1 MCNALNVRAANAPA
15 DERVRQQCLP
25 LLSALAQLGA
35 VLTVSGIAEDP
46 VATVLPGRADG
57 AAPCSAFPADDVE
70 AAAKRGW
77 IEAASDGW
85 GWKISRAGAAVVR
98 AARASAA
105 AARAAASPVPVARR
119 TVARSRKAR
128 AVPAR
133 EAGGSLAW
141 LHSRR
146 DKDGQPMI
154 SAEQLAAGERLA
166 GDLWRA
172 RLTPRVTS
180 VWTGVP
186 GDAGSRR
193 AASGAG
199 VDIADAVIAAKA
211 RVERALRAV
220 GPEFAGPLIDVCG
233 HMMGLDDIE
242 RINGLPM
249 RSGKML
255 LRTALTRLARHYGL
269 LPPEYGEAE
278 IARRISGWMAEDGAV
293 TLEAWRDAASSPSP
307 RARGEGIVASSAQSA
322 ANKTTTAPSDP
333 KNPRGN
339 RAAARRPRGS
349 GSRARGR

>member
-1 MCNALNVRAANAPA
+1 MCNALNIRVAIEPA

-25 LLSALAQLGA
+25 LLSTLARPGA
-35 VLTVSGIAEDP
+35 VLTITGHAEQAV
-46 VATVLPGRADG
+46 VATVVRRKTGD
-57 AAPCSAFPADDVE
+57 AASAGAFPADDVV

-85 GWKISRAGAAVVR
+85 GWKITRAGAAIVR
-98 AARASAA
+98 AARTSTVVARATAPAPEARRAA
-105 AARAAASPVPVARR
+105 GQSSREARAASARD
-119 TVARSRKAR
+119 
-128 AVPAR
+128 
-133 EAGGSLAW
+133 AGGSLAW

-172 RLTPRVTS
+172 RMTPRVTS

-193 AASGAG
+193 SAPGLG
-199 VDIADAVIAAKA
+199 VDIADGVIAAKV

-233 HMMGLDDIE
+233 HMLGLDDIE
-242 RINGLPM
+242 RINNLPM

-269 LPPEYGEAE
+269 LPPEHGDAE
-278 IARRISGWMAEDGAV
+278 IARRIAGWMAEDGGV
-293 TLEAWRDAASSPSP
+293 TLEAWRKDATPASPSP
-307 RARGEGIVASSAQSA
+307 RSYGGR
-322 ANKTTTAPSDP
+322 
-333 KNPRGN
+333 
-339 RAAARRPRGS
+339 S
-349 GSRARGR
+349 G

>member
-1 MCNALNVRAANAPA
+1 MCNALNIRVANEPA
-15 DERVRQQCLP
+15 DERIHQQCLP
-25 LLSALAQLGA
+25 LLSALARPGA
-35 VLTVSGIAEDP
+35 VLTASGNAEEA
-46 VATVLPGRADG
+46 VATVLPGRACDTPVG
-57 AAPCSAFPADDVE
+57 AFPADDVV

-85 GWKISRAGAAVVR
+85 GWKITRAGAAVVR
-98 AARASAA
+98 AARASGA
-105 AARAAASPVPVARR
+105 AARAVAVAAPKVKRTADQSRESRAAS
-119 TVARSRKAR
+119 
-128 AVPAR
+128 AR

-172 RLTPRVTS
+172 RITPRVTS

-193 AASGAG
+193 AAPGMG
-199 VDIADAVIAAKA
+199 VDIADGVIAAKV

-233 HMMGLDDIE
+233 HMLGLDDIE
-242 RINGLPM
+242 RINNLPM

-269 LPPEYGEAE
+269 LPPEHGEAE
-278 IARRISGWMAEDGAV
+278 IARRIAGWMAEDGGV
-293 TLEAWRDAASSPSP
+293 TLEAWRDEA
-307 RARGEGIVASSAQSA
+307 
-322 ANKTTTAPSDP
+322 T
-333 KNPRGN
+333 
-339 RAAARRPRGS
+339 RRS
-349 GSRARGR
+349 N

>member
-1 MCNALNVRAANAPA
+1 MCNASSSPAAGAPS

-25 LLSALAQLGA
+25 LLSALARPGA
-35 VLTVSGIAEDP
+35 VLTVSGNAEDP
-46 VATVLPGRADG
+46 VATVLPGRSDAATPSG
-57 AAPCSAFPADDVE
+57 AFSADDVE

-85 GWKISRAGAAVVR
+85 GWMITRAGAAVVR
-98 AARASAA
+98 AARALGAA
-105 AARAAASPVPVARR
+105 DRAVAPPGTDARK
-119 TVARSRKAR
+119 TVNRSRESR
-128 AVPAR
+128 STSAR

-172 RLTPRVTS
+172 RMTPRVTS

-193 AASGAG
+193 AAPGTG
-199 VDIADAVIAAKA
+199 VDIADTVIAAKV
-211 RVERALRAV
+211 RVERALKAV

-233 HMMGLDDIE
+233 HMLGLDDIE
-242 RINGLPM
+242 RINNLPM

-269 LPPEYGEAE
+269 LPPEQGEAE
-278 IARRISGWMAEDGAV
+278 IARRIAGWMAEDAGV
-293 TLEAWRDAASSPSP
+293 TLDAWQGDAAPTSPCP
-307 RARGEGIVASSAQSA
+307 RPHGEKLGMRSGQ
-322 ANKTTTAPSDP
+322 
-333 KNPRGN
+333 
-339 RAAARRPRGS
+339 RR
-349 GSRARGR
+349 

>member
-1 MCNALNVRAANAPA
+1 MCNALNIRVANEPV
-15 DERVRQQCLP
+15 DERIRQQCLP
-25 LLSALAQLGA
+25 LLSALARPGA
-35 VLTVSGIAEDP
+35 VLTVSGNVENP
-46 VATVLPGRADG
+46 VATVVAGRAGSGD
-57 AAPCSAFPADDVE
+57 APVGAFPADDVV

-85 GWKISRAGAAVVR
+85 GWKITRPGAAVVR
-98 AARASAA
+98 AARASATA
-105 AARAAASPVPVARR
+105 GRAASAPAREVGR
-119 TVARSRKAR
+119 TVDRFRESRA
-128 AVPAR
+128 ASAR

-172 RLTPRVTS
+172 RMTPRVTS

-193 AASGAG
+193 AAPGAG
-199 VDIADAVIAAKA
+199 IDMADGVIAAKV

-233 HMMGLDDIE
+233 HMLGLDDIE
-242 RINGLPM
+242 RINNLPM

-269 LPPEYGEAE
+269 LPPEHGEAE
-278 IARRISGWMAEDGAV
+278 IARRIAGWMAEDGGV
-293 TLEAWRDAASSPSP
+293 TLEAWRGDAAQ
-307 RARGEGIVASSAQSA
+307 R
-322 ANKTTTAPSDP
+322 
-333 KNPRGN
+333 RGN
-339 RAAARRPRGS
+339 
-349 GSRARGR
+349 

>member
-1 MCNALNVRAANAPA
+1 MCNALSIRVANEPA

-25 LLSALAQLGA
+25 LLSTLARPGA
-35 VLTVSGIAEDP
+35 VLAVTGDAEGS
-46 VATVLPGRADG
+46 VTTVLPGQAG
-57 AAPCSAFPADDVE
+57 SVTPAGAFPADDVV

-77 IEAASDGW
+77 IEAANDGW
-85 GWKISRAGAAVVR
+85 GWKITRAGAAIVR

-105 AARAAASPVPVARR
+105 VVRAAAAPARQARR
-119 TVARSRKAR
+119 SADRSREARSASG
-128 AVPAR
+128 R
-133 EAGGSLAW
+133 EAGGSLSW

-172 RLTPRVTS
+172 RMTPRVTS

-186 GDAGSRR
+186 GDAGTRR
-193 AASGAG
+193 AAPGAG
-199 VDIADAVIAAKA
+199 IDIADGIIAAKV

-233 HMMGLDDIE
+233 HMLGLDDIE
-242 RINGLPM
+242 RINNLPM

-269 LPPEYGEAE
+269 LPPEHGEAE
-278 IARRISGWMAEDGAV
+278 IARRIAGWMAEDGGV
-293 TLEAWRDAASSPSP
+293 TLEAWRIRYPE
-307 RARGEGIVASSAQSA
+307 RAG
-322 ANKTTTAPSDP
+322 
-333 KNPRGN
+333 KN
-339 RAAARRPRGS
+339 
-349 GSRARGR
+349 